1 MSGNVTI
8 NEGRTAI
15 LLLFIRVMLA
25 GSILFLHS
33 PIGQLMSLWQASQ
46 IISPG
51 AFPDSVLLQNAAVPM
66 VFFIGAVMLT
76 IGFKTRFTAV
86 ALLLL
91 LAFASVLNLLLI
103 GSPGSALDWLPR
115 IAFILGLLVPAKF
128 GAGRWSIDGL
138 MEPRLAP
145 RAVQ

>member
-76 IGFKTRFTAV
+76 IGFKTKFTAV
-86 ALLLL
+86 ALLL
-91 LAFASVLNLLLI
+91 LAFASVLNLLFI
-103 GSPGSALDWLPR
+103 GSPGNALDWLPR
-115 IAFILGLLVPAKF
+115 IAFIFGLLVPAKF